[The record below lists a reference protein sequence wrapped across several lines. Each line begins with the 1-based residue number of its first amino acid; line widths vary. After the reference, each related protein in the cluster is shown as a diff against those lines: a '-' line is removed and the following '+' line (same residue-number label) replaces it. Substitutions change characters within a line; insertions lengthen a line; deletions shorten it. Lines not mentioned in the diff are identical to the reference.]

1 MRGAAG
7 RRGGMARTPVG
18 VQQTCGRPCIP
29 LPRALPWQDV
39 RRMQGALWATR
50 LPGATFG
57 CAYLPAA
64 RHCLVVCGDAG
75 RVHLLDAGAA
85 AGPGATRP
93 LPWPEAAVLWLWDP
107 EVDARAEGMQRSSG
121 MAMQT

>member
-1 MRGAAG
+1 
-7 RRGGMARTPVG
+7 
-18 VQQTCGRPCIP
+18 
-29 LPRALPWQDV
+29 
-39 RRMQGALWATR
+39 MQGALWATR

-64 RHCLVVCGDAG
+64 RHCLAVCGDAG

-93 LPWPEAAVLWLWDP
+93 LPWPEAAVLWLWNP
-107 EVDARAEGMQRSSG
+107 EVDARAEACRGALAWPCRRERRSVSMRPAHCHHLLG
-121 MAMQT
+121 